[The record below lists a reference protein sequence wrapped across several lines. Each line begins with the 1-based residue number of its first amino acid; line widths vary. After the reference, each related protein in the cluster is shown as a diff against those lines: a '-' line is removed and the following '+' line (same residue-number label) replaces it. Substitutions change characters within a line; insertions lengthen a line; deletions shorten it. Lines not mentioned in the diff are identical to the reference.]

1 MLNSRPLFGKF
12 RPLNKEQG
20 GRIMIENILDRR
32 ANQYSVTNVTAII
45 EPAAADNSVAGATQ
59 FDPDDPAITT
69 WYEER
74 QKVSVKEAIAW
85 GNAFEFAVTLVLLD
99 YEDPMAIAEAMLGGG
114 TDRWPPAF
122 SA

>member
-1 MLNSRPLFGKF
+1 
-12 RPLNKEQG
+12 
-20 GRIMIENILDRR
+20 MIENILDRR
-32 ANQYSVTNVTAII
+32 GNQYLVTNVTASI

-74 QKVSVKEAIAW
+74 QNVSVKEAIAW

-99 YEDPMAIAEAMLGGG
+99 YEDPMTIAEAMLGGG
-114 TDRWPPAF
+114 GY
-122 SA
+122 

>member
-1 MLNSRPLFGKF
+1 
-12 RPLNKEQG
+12 
-20 GRIMIENILDRR
+20 MIENILDRR
-32 ANQYSVTNVTAII
+32 ANQYLVTKVTAII

-85 GNAFEFAVTLVLLD
+85 ANAFEFAVTLVLLD
-99 YEDPMAIAEAMLGGG
+99 YEDPMTIAEAMLGG
-114 TDRWPPAF
+114 TDRWPSAF
-122 SA
+122 SP